1 MKNSAA
7 TAFFLALKNAL
18 SLPWKSW
25 KAWAVL
31 IVGLLLTALVT
42 SIILLQ
48 VQNREKE
55 KFSAECSDII
65 NKIYERLHAHAQV
78 LRCGAALFAVDTQV
92 SRADWKKY
100 IETAAF
106 QRNLPGAQAIE
117 YTLLIPKKDLQPH
130 IQQVRKE
137 GFPQYRVHP
146 EGDREVYSSVLY
158 LEPFSGRN
166 LKAFG
171 YDMLTEPI
179 RCKAMERARDE
190 NVASLSGKVLL
201 VQEEGKE
208 VQNGT
213 IMYVPVYQNNMPI
226 STVTERRAAL
236 RGWVNSPYRMKDLM
250 QGILREDGL
259 LQDNRIHFSLY
270 DDSISAQSL
279 LYNSVSTDTLQLQH
293 TINLQ
298 DSGQI
303 DFNGKKW
310 MLVFDKSENNPF
322 IIRNLAA
329 LLWTGGILFSILLF
343 ILALSLQATEQ
354 RAQDI
359 ARNLTLDLH
368 NLSEHLINIREEERT
383 AIAKEIHDRF
393 SQNLV
398 ALSMNASWLKN
409 KAVGL
414 KEKEKAIL
422 EEQIE
427 IANEVIA
434 TSRTLY
440 NELHP
445 AMLDEVGLLE
455 TIKWY
460 AHKQLKLTD
469 IRFDCRVEES
479 IDLPYPVRL
488 GLFRIFQEGL
498 TNILQHAQAS
508 VIHVFL
514 TKDAQIIRLTIQD
527 NGIGFNEKEKIDSG
541 QSLGLLGIR
550 ERVYAL
556 KGQFFINSDLGRGT
570 ILTVKVPV

>member
-1 MKNSAA
+1 LPLSLINEKQCCNC
-7 TAFFLALKNAL
+7 FFLALKNAL

-201 VQEEGKE
+201 VKEEGKE

-270 DDSISAQSL
+270 DDSISA
-279 LYNSVSTDTLQLQH
+279 
-293 TINLQ
+293 
-298 DSGQI
+298 
-303 DFNGKKW
+303 
-310 MLVFDKSENNPF
+310 
-322 IIRNLAA
+322 
-329 LLWTGGILFSILLF
+329 
-343 ILALSLQATEQ
+343 
-354 RAQDI
+354 
-359 ARNLTLDLH
+359 
-368 NLSEHLINIREEERT
+368 
-383 AIAKEIHDRF
+383 
-393 SQNLV
+393 
-398 ALSMNASWLKN
+398 
-409 KAVGL
+409 
-414 KEKEKAIL
+414 
-422 EEQIE
+422 
-427 IANEVIA
+427 
-434 TSRTLY
+434 
-440 NELHP
+440 
-445 AMLDEVGLLE
+445 
-455 TIKWY
+455 
-460 AHKQLKLTD
+460 
-469 IRFDCRVEES
+469 
-479 IDLPYPVRL
+479 
-488 GLFRIFQEGL
+488 
-498 TNILQHAQAS
+498 
-508 VIHVFL
+508 
-514 TKDAQIIRLTIQD
+514 
-527 NGIGFNEKEKIDSG
+527 
-541 QSLGLLGIR
+541 
-550 ERVYAL
+550 
-556 KGQFFINSDLGRGT
+556 
-570 ILTVKVPV
+570 